1 VARLGGVNGEAVA
14 RRAGSSRASNFHFAL
29 RLLPRAQ
36 RAAVDAVY
44 AFCRAVDDAVDLAAT
59 PEDARRDLIEWRH
72 ELDRV
77 YGGTPIHPVGRVLA
91 PVVAAYR
98 LPREHFDE
106 LLLGVAM
113 DIGRPRYQTFQELSR
128 YAYRV
133 ASTVGLL
140 CLPIFGCDGEAARR
154 YAIER
159 GLSLQLT
166 NIIRDVKPDAA
177 RDRIYLPREDL
188 DAFGYTEEE
197 LLGGLHTPA
206 FERLMA
212 FECRRARETH
222 ARARALLP
230 DPKRLLAPEIMGL
243 TYEALLDRIE
253 ASGYRLWD
261 APIRLPTATKAAI
274 AVRAWWRAGRG
285 DQNGLSG

>member
-1 VARLGGVNGEAVA
+1 MSAEAVA

-29 RLLPRAQ
+29 LLLPRAQ

-44 AFCRAVDDAVDLAAT
+44 AFCRAVDDAVDLAPA
-59 PEDARRDLIEWRH
+59 PEDARRALIEWHH

-77 YGGTPIHPVGRVLA
+77 YRGTPAHPVGRALA

-113 DIGRPRYQTFQELSR
+113 DIGRPRYQTFDELSR

-154 YAIER
+154 YAVER

-197 LLGGLHTPA
+197 LLAGAHTPA

-212 FECRRARETH
+212 FECRRARASH

-230 DPKRLLAPEIMGL
+230 DPRRLLAPEIMGR

-261 APIRLPTATKAAI
+261 DPIRLPTATKAAI
-274 AVRAWWRAGRG
+274 AVKGWWSTRKG
-285 DQNGLSG
+285 DRDGLGG

>member
-1 VARLGGVNGEAVA
+1 MAASTANRPE
-14 RRAGSSRASNFHFAL
+14 SSRTSNFHYAFL
-29 RLLPRAQ
+29 MLPREQ
-36 RAAVDAVY
+36 RAALNAVY
-44 AFCRAVDDAVDLAAT
+44 AFCRAVDDAVDLAT
-59 PEDARRDLIEWRH
+59 DRDEGRRALLEWRR

-77 YGGTPIHPVGRVLA
+77 YEDRSTHPVGVRLA
-91 PVVAAYR
+91 PVVSACR
-98 LPREHFDE
+98 LPRVHFDE

-113 DIGRPRYQTFQELSR
+113 DIGRPRYESFAELSR

-140 CLPIFGCDGEAARR
+140 CLPIFGCEGESARA

-166 NIIRDVKPDAA
+166 NIIRDVKADAA
-177 RDRIYLPREDL
+177 RDRIYIPREDL

-197 LLGGLHTPA
+197 LLANAHTPA

-212 FECRRARETH
+212 FQCRRARESH
-222 ARARALLP
+222 ARAKALLP
-230 DPKRLLAPEIMGL
+230 DPQRLLAPEIMGR

-253 ASGYRLWD
+253 ASGYRLFD
-261 APIRLPTATKAAI
+261 RPITLPTATKAAI
-274 AVRAWWRAGRG
+274 AVKSWLGARRANRRPA
-285 DQNGLSG
+285 

>member
-1 VARLGGVNGEAVA
+1 MSAEAVA

-29 RLLPRAQ
+29 LLLPRAQ

-44 AFCRAVDDAVDLAAT
+44 AFCRVVDDAVDLAPT
-59 PEDARRDLIEWRH
+59 PEDARRALLEWRR
-72 ELDRV
+72 ELDRI
-77 YGGTPIHPVGRVLA
+77 YEGHSTHPVGLRLA

-113 DIGRPRYQTFQELSR
+113 DIGRPRYQTFDELSR

-140 CLPIFGCDGEAARR
+140 CLPIFGCDDEAARR
-154 YAIER
+154 YAVER

-188 DAFGYTEEE
+188 DAFGYREEE
-197 LLGGLHTPA
+197 LLAGVHTPA

-212 FECRRARETH
+212 FQCRRARASH

-230 DPKRLLAPEIMGL
+230 DSKRLLAPEIMGR

-261 APIRLPTATKAAI
+261 TPIRLPAATKAAI
-274 AVRAWWRAGRG
+274 AVSAWWSARKG
-285 DQNGLSG
+285 DRNGVGG